1 LNARRRRTV
10 RDLGALE
17 RQISLPDRPLERI
30 SRSPQETRRLG
41 ALLGAVLGPGDVVA
55 LEGDLG
61 AGKTVFAQ
69 GMGSGLGVPDA
80 ITSPTFTLI
89 HEYRGRVPFYH
100 VDLYRLSGEA
110 GAGEAEAGVIGL
122 EEYLGGDGVAA
133 VEWSQRAPG
142 LLPRDHLLVQ
152 LSPVGAARQRRIRF
166 AATGQRSAATLG
178 ALAARLSDQ
187 GRTGARG

>member
-1 LNARRRRTV
+1 M

-17 RQISLPDRPLERI
+17 RQISLPDRPLER
-30 SRSPQETRRLG
+30 SAAHPRRRAGGG

-122 EEYLGGDGVAA
+122 EEYLGGRGRAVGWCAA
-133 VEWSQRAPG
+133 GPGAPA
-142 LLPRDHLLVQ
+142 P
-152 LSPVGAARQRRIRF
+152 
-166 AATGQRSAATLG
+166 
-178 ALAARLSDQ
+178 
-187 GRTGARG
+187 

>member
-1 LNARRRRTV
+1 MNPAHGHL
-10 RDLGALE
+10 
-17 RQISLPDRPLERI
+17 QRI

-41 ALLGAVLGPGDVVA
+41 AVLGEVLGPGDVVA

-80 ITSPTFTLI
+80 VTSPTFTLI
-89 HEYRGRVPFYH
+89 HEYRGRAPFYH

-110 GAGEAEAGVIGL
+110 ETGEAEAGVIGL

-142 LLPRDHLLVQ
+142 LLPRDHLLVE
-152 LSPVGAARQRRIRF
+152 LSPGDAARQRRIRF
-166 AATGQRSAATLG
+166 VATGPRSEATLR
-178 ALAARLSDQ
+178 AFAARLSDH
-187 GRTGARG
+187 GRGGRAGARG

>member
-1 LNARRRRTV
+1 M

-17 RQISLPDRPLERI
+17 RQISPPDRPLERVG
-30 SRSPQETRRLG
+30 RSPQETRRLG

-122 EEYLGGDGVAA
+122 EEYLGGTGSPP
-133 VEWSQRAPG
+133 WSGRSG
-142 LLPRDHLLVQ
+142 PRGSCPATTSWCSSLRCR
-152 LSPVGAARQRRIRF
+152 AARQRRIRF
-166 AATGQRSAATLG
+166 AATGQRSVATLR
-178 ALAARLSDQ
+178 ALAARLSETGGAP
-187 GRTGARG
+187 GRGNEAP

>member
-1 LNARRRRTV
+1 M

-17 RQISLPDRPLERI
+17 REISLPDRPLERI

-122 EEYLGGDGVAA
+122 EEYLGGGVAP
-133 VEWSQRAPG
+133 WSGRSG
-142 LLPRDHLLVQ
+142 PRGSCPAITSWCSSLR
-152 LSPVGAARQRRIRF
+152 VGAARQRRIRF

-187 GRTGARG
+187 GRAGARE

>member
-1 LNARRRRTV
+1 MSTP
-10 RDLGALE
+10 DGHLE
-17 RQISLPDRPLERI
+17 RV

-41 ALLGAVLGPGDVVA
+41 ALLGEVLGPGDVVA

-69 GMGSGLGVPDA
+69 GMGSGLGVPDE

-89 HEYRGRVPFYH
+89 HEYLGRAPFYH
-100 VDLYRLSGEA
+100 VDLYRLSGER
-110 GAGEAEAGVIGL
+110 EAGVIGL

-133 VEWSQRAPG
+133 VEWSGRAPG

-152 LSPVGAARQRRIRF
+152 LAPGAGAHQRRLRF
-166 AATGQRSAATLG
+166 GATGPRSAATLR
-178 ALAARLSDQ
+178 AFAARLAGQERQ
-187 GRTGARG
+187 GLAGARE

>member
-1 LNARRRRTV
+1 MIWERSNA
-10 RDLGALE
+10 E
-17 RQISLPDRPLERI
+17 ISPPDRPLERI
-30 SRSPQETRRLG
+30 DRSPQETRRLG
-41 ALLGAVLGPGDVVA
+41 ALLGAALGPGDVVA

-152 LSPVGAARQRRIRF
+152 LSPRRRCAAAPDSLRRHGAA
-166 AATGQRSAATLG
+166 LG
-178 ALAARLSDQ
+178 GHPGGPR
-187 GRTGARG
+187 GPPVGARGAPGCGNEAP

>member
-1 LNARRRRTV
+1 M

-122 EEYLGGDGVAA
+122 EEYLGGDGVAP
-133 VEWSQRAPG
+133 WSGRSGPRGSCPAITSWCSSLRWALRGSAGFASPPRGSARPPPWGPSRPACRIRGAPG
-142 LLPRDHLLVQ
+142 
-152 LSPVGAARQRRIRF
+152 
-166 AATGQRSAATLG
+166 
-178 ALAARLSDQ
+178 
-187 GRTGARG
+187 RGNEAP

>member
-1 LNARRRRTV
+1 M

-17 RQISLPDRPLERI
+17 REISPPARPLEQ
-30 SRSPQETRRLG
+30 SRPLTQETRRLG
-41 ALLGAVLGPGDVVA
+41 ALLGAALGPGDVVA

-69 GMGSGLGVPDA
+69 GMGSGLGVSDA

-122 EEYLGGDGVAA
+122 EEYLGGDGVRRRGVVAA
-133 VEWSQRAPG
+133 GPGAAAPRPPPGAALSGGRCAAAPDSLRRHGAALGGHPGGPRGPPVRSRGAPG
-142 LLPRDHLLVQ
+142 
-152 LSPVGAARQRRIRF
+152 ARE
-166 AATGQRSAATLG
+166 
-178 ALAARLSDQ
+178 
-187 GRTGARG
+187 